1 MCVPL
6 ISVLPLA
13 WDRGDRQ
20 QNFEDA
26 GMKMVFFR
34 VRYKLLPC
42 SFISLWESF
51 IAALC
56 TAVYVGLLGC
66 LLDFDAINV
75 FHLLSCGNSL
85 GVLLRV
91 METVKGEED
100 MVPAM
105 VCRDHMG
112 CN

>member
-1 MCVPL
+1 MYVPL

-13 WDRGDRQ
+13 WDRGDGQ

-26 GMKMVFFR
+26 GMRLFSISVINFHVLF
-34 VRYKLLPC
+34 V
-42 SFISLWESF
+42 SLWGSF

-56 TAVYVGLLGC
+56 TAVYVGLLGY
-66 LLDFDAINV
+66 LLDFDAINI
-75 FHLLSCGNSL
+75 FHLLSCGSLL

-91 METVKGEED
+91 METGKGEED
-100 MVPAM
+100 TVPAM

>member
-1 MCVPL
+1 MYVPL
-6 ISVLPLA
+6 ISVLLLA
-13 WDRGDRQ
+13 WDRGDGQ

-26 GMKMVFFR
+26 GMRTVIFHI
-34 VRYKLLPC
+34 RYKLLPC
-42 SFISLWESF
+42 SFRFFVESF

-56 TAVYVGLLGC
+56 TAVYVGLLGY
-66 LLDFDAINV
+66 LLDFDAINI
-75 FHLLSCGNSL
+75 FHLLSCGSLL

-91 METVKGEED
+91 METGKGEED